1 MFNCKS
7 YDTDDIQK
15 IKTRPK
21 LTFYFILIHVPPLEL
36 VTT

>member
-15 IKTRPK
+15 AKTRPK
-21 LTFYFILIHVPPLEL
+21 LTFYFILIDVPPIEP
-36 VTT
+36 VMN